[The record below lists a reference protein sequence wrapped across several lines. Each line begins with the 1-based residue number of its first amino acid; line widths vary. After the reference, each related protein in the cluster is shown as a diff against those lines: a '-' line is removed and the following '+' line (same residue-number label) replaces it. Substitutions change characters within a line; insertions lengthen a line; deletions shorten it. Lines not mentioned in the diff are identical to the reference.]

1 MIFYNN
7 DTILSGGKAG
17 VDFRMEFL
25 SFFVILTDG
34 DGDDSS
40 GRRFKHYQTL
50 DGVDYEQSEIK
61 NFLDEEFKRIV
72 KRKVERNPNSA
83 GAPTKIGR
91 FMVEPGYE
99 LGSNQNYNL
108 FQRLRDA
115 DTRERFIG
123 IADELV
129 RIYMDTSA
137 VRGGAFVIARA
148 KLNTYFD
155 EPFLFLLKCDF
166 EPKIA
171 RISDERSLISHVEM
185 AISARSIKSIQYPH
199 MPEEGSLD
207 QWELKIHQASH
218 ARYFEDFLKYVSYE
232 KPLPE
237 VIGDQVVEMVHQYIA
252 DKWQEET
259 SSERSEE
266 ENAVEVWAAS
276 EKRELQE
283 WWSQEQVETAAAAL
297 VEQKPD
303 LPFSFKLGGVT
314 VKGLLSDFG
323 NSLRFAKH
331 NGRYIAVIEGDFFQF
346 EKGMSPVELLQPM
359 ELVDVIPLIG
369 TKVEQ
374 QEDATGRYNE
384 SEAAAG
390 SEDDVPW

>member
-1 MIFYNN
+1 MDLMLQY
-7 DTILSGGKAG
+7 
-17 VDFRMEFL
+17 L
-25 SFFVILTDG
+25 SFFVIMTDG
-34 DGDDSS
+34 EESSQSS

-50 DGVDYEQSEIK
+50 DADDYDESEIK
-61 NFLDEEFKRIV
+61 KFLDEEFTRIL
-72 KRKVERNPNSA
+72 KRKVERNPNTA
-83 GAPTKIGR
+83 NAPTKIGR

-108 FQRLRDA
+108 FQRLREA
-115 DTRERFIG
+115 DSKERFIG

-137 VRGGAFVIARA
+137 VRGGAFIIARS

-171 RISDERSLISHVEM
+171 RISDERNLIASVEM

-199 MPEEGSLD
+199 MHEEGSMD
-207 QWELKIHQASH
+207 EWEVKIHQASH

-237 VIGDQVVEMVHQYIA
+237 VIGEQVVEMVHQYIA
-252 DKWQEET
+252 DKWQEDV
-259 SSERSEE
+259 SQERSDE

-283 WWSQEQVETAAAAL
+283 WWTPEQVEVASAAL
-297 VEQKPD
+297 VEQKPE
-303 LPFSFKLGGVT
+303 LPFSFKLDGIS

-323 NSLRFAKH
+323 ASIHFAKH
-331 NGRYIAVIEGDFFQF
+331 NGKYVAVIEGDAFQF
-346 EKGMSPVELLQPM
+346 EKGMSPIELLQPR
-359 ELVDVIPLIG
+359 ELTEVLELIG
-369 TKVEQ
+369 TSTSDGGIAPVDDSFYKDSTMDEQ
-374 QEDATGRYNE
+374 GQDEGPVVTSGDKET
-384 SEAAAG
+384 S
-390 SEDDVPW
+390 W

>member
-1 MIFYNN
+1 
-7 DTILSGGKAG
+7 
-17 VDFRMEFL
+17 MEFL

-390 SEDDVPW
+390 SDDDVPW

>member
-1 MIFYNN
+1 M
-7 DTILSGGKAG
+7 
-17 VDFRMEFL
+17 DFSLQYL
-25 SFFVILTDG
+25 SFFVIQTDG
-34 DGDDSS
+34 DTESS
-40 GRRFKHYQTL
+40 AKRFKHYKTL
-50 DGVDYEQSEIK
+50 DHDEYEESELK
-61 NFLDEEFKRIV
+61 DFLNDEFTKIV

-83 GAPTKIGR
+83 NVPTKIGR

-99 LGSNQNYNL
+99 LDSNQNYNL

-115 DTRERFIG
+115 DNKERFFG

-137 VRGGAFVIARA
+137 VRGGAFIIALS

-171 RISDERSLISHVEM
+171 TISEKSLITQVEM

-199 MPEEGSLD
+199 MPETGTLEH
-207 QWELKIHQASH
+207 WELKIHQASH

-237 VIGDQVVEMVHQYIA
+237 VIGEQVVDMVHQYIS
-252 DKWQEET
+252 DTFQEET
-259 SSERSEE
+259 GAARSEA

-283 WWSQEQVETAAAAL
+283 WWSQEQVEVAAAAL
-297 VEQKPD
+297 VEQKED
-303 LPFSFKLGGVT
+303 LPFAFKIGNASVSGQ
-314 VKGLLSDFG
+314 LSDFG
-323 NSLRFAKH
+323 ITIHFAKH
-331 NGRYIAVIEGDFFQF
+331 NDRYVAVLEGDAFQF
-346 EKGMSPVELLQPM
+346 QKGLSPVELLQPQSLE
-359 ELVDVIPLIG
+359 ELLPLIG
-369 TKVEQ
+369 TKQ
-374 QEDATGRYNE
+374 KHDEDETENNGDNE
-384 SEAAAG
+384 
-390 SEDDVPW
+390 VPW

>member
-1 MIFYNN
+1 M
-7 DTILSGGKAG
+7 
-17 VDFRMEFL
+17 DFRMEFL

-390 SEDDVPW
+390 SDDDVPW